1 MCPQKEKMLL
11 HNFEFNSHKYMR
23 VQLNWSL
30 IVDWAYASIFAVAV
44 QFQNKDQFLDSSAK
58 IHGACILDFFKNSQ
72 NELGWPCLMFLA
84 ILAKIR

>member
-1 MCPQKEKMLL
+1 MFTPTHLITNLAYVSCKM
-11 HNFEFNSHKYMR
+11 
-23 VQLNWSL
+23 VQLNWPW
-30 IVDWAYASIFAVAV
+30 IVEWAYSGIFAVAV

-58 IHGACILDFFKNSQ
+58 IHGACILDFFKKSQ